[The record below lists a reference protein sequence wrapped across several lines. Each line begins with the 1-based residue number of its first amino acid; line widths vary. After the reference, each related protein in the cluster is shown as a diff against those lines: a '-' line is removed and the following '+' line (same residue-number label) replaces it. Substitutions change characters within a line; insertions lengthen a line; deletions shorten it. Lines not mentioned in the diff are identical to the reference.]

1 MHIANPPLTRALT
14 NRCYKIIFKY
24 YITGLG
30 GGLGLWATTLEI
42 LHGGNLNAGR
52 FSISL
57 RSITSPLEGLDA
69 QNERKGPAAAQS

>member
-1 MHIANPPLTRALT
+1 MTNSKCNYNDRNTIHIV
-14 NRCYKIIFKY
+14 
-24 YITGLG
+24 ITGPG

-52 FSISL
+52 LSISL
-57 RSITSPLEGLDA
+57 RIASPLEGLDA